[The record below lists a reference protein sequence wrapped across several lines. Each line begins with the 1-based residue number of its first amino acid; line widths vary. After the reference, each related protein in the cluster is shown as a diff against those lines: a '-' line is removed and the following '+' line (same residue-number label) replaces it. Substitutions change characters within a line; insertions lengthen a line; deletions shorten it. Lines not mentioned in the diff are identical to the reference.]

1 MECRRTNM
9 IREGRLNNPNALQ
22 TRMRYIFMHTL
33 YILWQ
38 YTEANEE
45 VTSNEMLL
53 YVSVG
58 CLYLSAKFNESCEMP
73 FMEFQ
78 YWTRSCKSFGWLL

>member
-1 MECRRTNM
+1 MT
-9 IREGRLNNPNALQ
+9 LQ
-22 TRMRYIFMHTL
+22 HAI
-33 YILWQ
+33 YILWK

-45 VTSNEMLL
+45 VTNNEMLL

-58 CLYLSAKFNESCEMP
+58 CLYLSAKYNEAYDMP

-78 YWTRSCKSFGWLL
+78 YWTRYCKSFDKLL